1 MKNTQ
6 NSIFAKL
13 GIVLGAMAL
22 ILIPTIASAE
32 ITTTLK
38 TGSRSSDVTELQTFL
53 ATDST
58 IYPQGLVTG
67 YFGFLTKAAV
77 SNFQSRN
84 GLSKD
89 GIVGPMT
96 RAVIN
101 QQLGGNIGNN
111 GNAPTISGVY
121 VSSSRNNANVI
132 WNTNTPAQGKVFYSS
147 SPLTTYEY
155 ENSVDVSGQVAMTD
169 LNART
174 SQNVS
179 LSSLQAGT
187 TYYYLVYTTGQ
198 NGNVSVTWPATF
210 MTAN

>member
-1 MKNTQ
+1 MKNKQ

-13 GIVLGAMAL
+13 GIFLGAMAF
-22 ILIPTIASAE
+22 IIIPTVASADF
-32 ITTTLK
+32 TTTMRF
-38 TGSRSSDVTELQTFL
+38 GSRSSDVKDLQAFL
-53 ATDST
+53 GVGSDG
-58 IYPQGLVTG
+58 I
-67 YFGFLTKAAV
+67 FGNITKGAV
-77 SNFQSRN
+77 MRYQTAHS
-84 GLSKD
+84 LSAD

-96 RAVIN
+96 RAELN
-101 QQLGGNIGNN
+101 GDGGQQTNN